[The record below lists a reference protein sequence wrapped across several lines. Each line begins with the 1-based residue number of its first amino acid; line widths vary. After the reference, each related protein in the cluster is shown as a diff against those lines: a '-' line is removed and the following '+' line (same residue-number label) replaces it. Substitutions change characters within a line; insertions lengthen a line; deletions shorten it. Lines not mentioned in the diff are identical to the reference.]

1 MVAGGGGGGRRCTVK
16 TTEIKYIAPV
26 DFSPTL
32 KVPWL
37 EEADLVLAEVELV
50 EVLEGGDGVT
60 GELVQVI
67 TTHVQAQQIPAQ
79 HIFFSALLFK

>member
-1 MVAGGGGGGRRCTVK
+1 VLVKSIEMTGKVREPNTAVVAWGEDVYSKDDRKWNTL
-16 TTEIKYIAPV
+16 AAV

-37 EEADLVLAEVELV
+37 EEADLVLWEVELV

-60 GELVQVI
+60 GELV
-67 TTHVQAQQIPAQ
+67 
-79 HIFFSALLFK
+79 